1 MVHFIN
7 KYFINVLFTLP
18 VEIYM
23 QIYTTYFIDFKQKE
37 NVFKTGG
44 NVALEEN
51 RQDYWKSCRFN
62 E

>member
-51 RQDYWKSCRFN
+51 RQDY
-62 E
+62 